1 MKNFKNILFREL
13 NFIKEE
19 TSLFAL
25 IILAPFFFAFFYS
38 TVYSAK
44 VETNIKI
51 AVIDNDNTETSRNFT
66 RNLDAHQQLSIYSNQ
81 LDFYEAKELIKKD
94 KIPAF
99 LFIDKGFEKD
109 LKQRKSTNIPLFLNN
124 TRFLTSNDI
133 NKAVNETAA
142 YFGAGI
148 KLKYFESNKFNPEQS
163 LAQIEPIKIDM
174 RSLYNFT
181 ESYGDFVIPGLL
193 ALIIQQ
199 TLLIGISLTFT
210 KEIEEKKINEFIS
223 NSLLNTVL
231 QKSFIYLIFFGIL
244 AFFFYTVLFSLFKIN
259 NNGNYFALS
268 VIAILHL
275 TASISFGIFI
285 STFLKR
291 KIAVLQFYA
300 FTSLPF
306 FLASGYSWPKT
317 AIPDFINWIMYLIPS
332 TSFLESFIGIT
343 QKGQGLEVNLTAVGI
358 MLFLSLIY
366 FPIGFY
372 RLRKLT
378 SPLNSWD

>member
-1 MKNFKNILFREL
+1 MKNFQEILFREL

-19 TSLFAL
+19 SSLFAL
-25 IILAPFFFAFFYS
+25 IVLAPFFFAFFYS
-38 TVYSAK
+38 TVYTAK

-51 AVIDNDNTETSRNFT
+51 AVVDNDKTEASRNFI
-66 RNLDAHQQLSIYSNQ
+66 RYLEAHQQLSIYSNQ
-81 LDFYEAKELIKKD
+81 LDYYEATELIKKD

-99 LFIDKGFEKD
+99 VFIDKGFEKE
-109 LKQRKSTNIPLFLNN
+109 LKQRNSFNIPLFLNN

-142 YFGAGI
+142 FFGAGI
-148 KLKYFESNKFNPEQS
+148 KFKYFESNKFNLEQS

-199 TLLIGISLTFT
+199 TLLIGISLSFT
-210 KEIEEKKINEFIS
+210 KEIEEKKINEFTS

-259 NNGNYFALS
+259 NSGNYFALS
-268 VIAILHL
+268 ILAILHL

-306 FLASGYSWPKT
+306 FLASGYSWPKI

-343 QKGQGLEVNLTAVGI
+343 QKGQGLEVNLTAVGV
-358 MLFLSLIY
+358 LLVLSLFY
-366 FPIGFY
+366 FSMGFY
-372 RLRKLT
+372 RLKKLT